1 MSKLAIVTLAAGAA
15 LLPAAALAQRGP
27 PPGHSW
33 SQSGQRVVV
42 RHDGG
47 RAMHRGFAHHRLQP
61 GFVVHPFWMG
71 PQFHVSNWR
80 LYGFPPPPRDHR
92 WIRYYDDAYLVDGH
106 GRVREGRHGLDW
118 DQYGERWDMADGI
131 PSYYGSGDFHPSEE
145 DYAAVEA
152 YGPSHGRGWDYS
164 EYEDGHGGYR
174 DGYGEGRD
182 GGHGGY
188 RDRYG
193 ERREGG
199 QGYGYPPPPYG
210 GCQPAPP
217 RPCPGYGAGHGYGY
231 GYGYYYGWPAVIVET
246 TVTTGS
252 VVEEVVEEVVTVRQR
267 PRRARARPRRC
278 DCPAAAPAPRRPPP
292 AGERG

>member
-15 LLPAAALAQRGP
+15 FLPAAALAQPGP

-33 SQSGQRVVV
+33 SQSGQRAVV
-42 RHDGG
+42 RGGG
-47 RAMHRGFAHHRLQP
+47 RAMHRGFAHHRLQH
-61 GFVVHPFWMG
+61 GFVVHTFLMG
-71 PQFHVSNWR
+71 PQFHVANWR
-80 LYGFPPPPRDHR
+80 LYGFPQPPRDHR

-131 PSYYGSGDFHPSEE
+131 PSYYGSGDFHPSEQ

-164 EYEDGHGGYR
+164 EYESGQGGYR
-174 DGYGEGRD
+174 DRYGEGRD

-193 ERREGG
+193 ERRDG
-199 QGYGYPPPPYG
+199 GYGYGYPPPYG
-210 GCQPAPP
+210 GCQPAPQ
-217 RPCPGYGAGHGYGY
+217 PCPGAGYGY
-231 GYGYYYGWPAVIVET
+231 GYGYGYYGWPAVIVET
-246 TVTTGS
+246 TVTTGG

-278 DCPAAAPAPRRPPP
+278 DCPAAPAPRRPPP